1 MAKGI
6 NRSPVRRRKGLGKVI
21 SSTITLFGRNRFAK
35 REPSEFLTSEN
46 QQFFTA
52 DNKQFFG
59 A

>member
-21 SSTITLFGRNRFAK
+21 SSTITLLGRNKFIK
-35 REPSEFLTSEN
+35 RAPSEFLTSES
-46 QQFFTA
+46 QQFFTS